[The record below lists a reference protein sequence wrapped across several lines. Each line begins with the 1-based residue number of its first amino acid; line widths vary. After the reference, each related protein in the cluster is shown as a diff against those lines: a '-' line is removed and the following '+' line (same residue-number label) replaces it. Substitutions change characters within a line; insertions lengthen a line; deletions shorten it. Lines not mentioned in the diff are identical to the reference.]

1 MIQLLL
7 LFKRRLGKGRRD
19 FTCVIFSLG
28 ARVASRRTCCCGS
41 SRVCKQIKIWVS
53 LILLLLR
60 PSAINQTFVTVS
72 AGGTDAL
79 IVQVPLACLRI
90 GRPLHWLNS
99 PIKSTVCASGF
110 VETELPLLGELGR
123 SKREEKHASIPNG
136 HSNSPRP
143 NAAAQI
149 CSTR

>member
-72 AGGTDAL
+72 ARWNRCVGC
-79 IVQVPLACLRI
+79 P
-90 GRPLHWLNS
+90 S
-99 PIKSTVCASGF
+99 PVSVFGHRQA
-110 VETELPLLGELGR
+110 LPLVELA
-123 SKREEKHASIPNG
+123 H
-136 HSNSPRP
+136 
-143 NAAAQI
+143 
-149 CSTR
+149 